1 MYEAMGGQGSIVDMI
16 GQKMENLDYTH
27 INFKGGR
34 HLAGI
39 LFETLMYGKEQ
50 YEKRKAYE
58 EE

>member
-1 MYEAMGGQGSIVDMI
+1 MNDTITKIVA
-16 GQKMENLDYTH
+16 L
-27 INFKGGR
+27 
-34 HLAGI
+34 